1 MTESINKAAPR
12 KKWRVV
18 DGVLLLDK
26 PAGMTSNAALQAAR
40 RLHSAAKAGHTGTL
54 DPMAT
59 GLLPV
64 LFGEATKFSHMLL
77 DADKTYRATLRL
89 GITTT
94 TADAEGEVLRERAVN
109 CSDADVR
116 AACERFMGAIEQV
129 PPMYSALKHEGRA
142 LYDYARQGIEIEREA
157 RAVTIHEIEVE
168 HIALPEVQIRVRC
181 SKGTYIRTLAED
193 IGELLGCGAH
203 LTSLRRLATG
213 PLSLDA
219 ATTLE
224 ALSELDESV
233 RIARLLPPDSLL
245 MHLPQVVLQ
254 GALEERFSH
263 GNALPCRD
271 IEPGL
276 CGQVRV
282 YGATFMGLGRA
293 DDDGMLRAV
302 RLVSTLLP
310 SEVIPS

>member
-1 MTESINKAAPR
+1 MNQQAPR

-89 GITTT
+89 GVNTT
-94 TADAEGEVLRERAVN
+94 TADAEGEVSREREVR
-109 CSDADVR
+109 CSEAQVH
-116 AACERFMGAIEQV
+116 AACKRFLGQISQV
-129 PPMYSALKHEGRA
+129 PPMYSALKHQGKA
-142 LYDYARQGIEIEREA
+142 LYDYARQGVEIEREA
-157 RAVTIHEIEVE
+157 RQVSIHEIEVE
-168 HIALPEVQIRVRC
+168 EISLPSVQLRVRC

-203 LTSLRRLATG
+203 LVALRRLATG
-213 PLSLDA
+213 PLSLASAVSLESLQEIDEEA
-219 ATTLE
+219 RLARLSAPDTLLLH
-224 ALSELDESV
+224 LSEL
-233 RIARLLPPDSLL
+233 RLDGS
-245 MHLPQVVLQ
+245 
-254 GALEERFSH
+254 AETRFSH
-263 GNALPCRD
+263 GNAVQTTESACA
-271 IEPGL
+271 GK
-276 CGQVRV
+276 QVRV
-282 YGATFMGLGRA
+282 YGSAGLMGLGRV
-293 DDDGMLRAV
+293 DDEGMLHAV
-302 RLVSTLLP
+302 RLVATLHPEP
-310 SEVIPS
+310 SAT